1 MARLPRLAIAGAPHL
16 VVQRGDG
23 VTPLFIDDT
32 DRRHFM
38 TDLSDMARACG
49 VEVHAYALLDHEARM
64 LATPREAPALGLL
77 MQRVGRRYVARYNR
91 RHGRVG
97 ALWAGRFQASV
108 VDASAQLMTCLRWI
122 ERAPVVLGWVERAED
137 WPWSSAA
144 HHTGAAADALIREHR
159 GRWAFG
165 NTPFERDARHRFE
178 LLAPL
183 TDAEERSLTYALRGG
198 WPLGGADFAD
208 TLAAATTRPL
218 APRPRGRPRR
228 QPAIPLD

>member
-1 MARLPRLAIAGAPHL
+1 MARLPRLAVAGAPHL

-23 VTPLFIDDT
+23 VTPLFHDDT

-38 TDLSDMARACG
+38 AALSETARACG
-49 VEVHAYALLDHEARM
+49 VEVHAYVLLDHEVRL
-64 LATPREAPALGLL
+64 LATPRDAGGLGLW
-77 MQRVGRRYVARYNR
+77 MQRVGRRYVGPFNR

-108 VDASAQLMTCLRWI
+108 VDARAHLLTCLRWI
-122 ERAPVVLGWVERAED
+122 ERAPVALGRVERAED

-144 HHTGAAADALIREHR
+144 HHTGSAPDALIREH
-159 GRWAFG
+159 GQRWTTG
-165 NTPFERDARHRFE
+165 NTPFERDARHRLE

-183 TDAEERSLTYALRGG
+183 TDAEERSLTHALRGG
-198 WPLGGADFAD
+198 WPLGGVEFANALV
-208 TLAAATTRPL
+208 LAAPRPL

-228 QPAIPLD
+228 VPATPLV